1 MILQR
6 FPVVLHQVE
15 RVLVSQR
22 HEVQV
27 LLLAQLI
34 PLVEDVIA
42 HLTVPVETRY
52 VEGNLIMFLTAFSCT
67 K

>member
-1 MILQR
+1 MASHNYHLSMLFQR

-42 HLTVPVETRY
+42 HLTIPVEILRY
-52 VEGNLIMFLTAFSCT
+52 
-67 K
+67 

>member
-15 RVLVSQR
+15 RILVSQR

-42 HLTVPVETRY
+42 HLTVPVEILRY
-52 VEGNLIMFLTAFSCT
+52 
-67 K
+67 